1 MVHGEVEPYGGKF
14 KVRGNWFHGV
24 VLTVDECLAEK
35 IINDENL
42 VNDINRYLIKR
53 TTENPGKFGRKE
65 RTTKEEID
73 EADNLLKRIIDHLDN
88 QLNQN

>member
-1 MVHGEVEPYGGKF
+1 M
-14 KVRGNWFHGV
+14 
-24 VLTVDECLAEK
+24 
-35 IINDENL
+35 
-42 VNDINRYLIKR
+42 NDINRYLIKR